1 MKDSILVQFLRKPLT
16 TGAIC
21 PSSHE
26 LSRTLTECIHIDE
39 ALNIAELGPGTGAI
53 TGGDSQSHE
62 SACKLLRS

>member
-39 ALNIAELGPGTGAI
+39 ALNIAELGPEPAPIPKPIKKPIKRNPT
-53 TGGDSQSHE
+53 
-62 SACKLLRS
+62 

>member
-39 ALNIAELGPGTGAI
+39 ALNIAELGP
-53 TGGDSQSHE
+53 E